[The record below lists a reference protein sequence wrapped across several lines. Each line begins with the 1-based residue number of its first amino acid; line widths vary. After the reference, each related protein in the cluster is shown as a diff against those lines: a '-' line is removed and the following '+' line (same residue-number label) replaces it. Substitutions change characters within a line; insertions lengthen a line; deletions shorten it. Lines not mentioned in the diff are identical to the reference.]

1 MRRLSMT
8 TRTELK
14 SVLTRRYRVSSR
26 VEKGRI
32 LDEFVAIT
40 GFHRKHAM
48 RFLRSD
54 PDGRTASRRNRP
66 RIYQEAERNALIV
79 LWEAADRVCGKRLKA
94 LLPILIESMER
105 HGHIDLAPEIR
116 AKLLSMSAA
125 TIDRALRSV
134 REQSGRPRRRS
145 VASALRRSIPVRT
158 SADWGNPAPGFVEAD
173 LVAHSGPS
181 ARGSF
186 VQTLVLTDIATGWTE
201 CAPLLV
207 REQRLLST
215 VLTELRKQLPFA
227 LLGLDT
233 DNDSVFM
240 NETLKEYC
248 GQAGIVFTRCRPYRK
263 NDQAFVEQ
271 KNGAVVRRMVG
282 YRRFEGLE
290 AASLLARL
298 YCSARLF
305 VNFFQPSFKLIRKER
320 DGASVHK
327 TYSAPATPHQRL
339 VAEARTPDAVRGR
352 VNEIYAGLDPV
363 ALLRDIRAIQQQ
375 LASLADAAPASPP
388 TAALPIE
395 QFLSSLR
402 TAWKE
407 GAGRPTDRPIAKPKR
422 ERRRPDPLL
431 KATPQLREWFEAEPW
446 RTSSELLSKLQ
457 AECPGLYPSTV
468 LRTLQ
473 RRLKMWRSEQASA
486 MLFGQG
492 AVQTGVIVTLPES
505 PSPPREEWRCE
516 VDR

>member
-1 MRRLSMT
+1 MA
-8 TRTELK
+8 TRKELK
-14 SVLTRRYRVSSR
+14 SALARRYRMSSR

-48 RFLRSD
+48 RSLRCD
-54 PDGRTASRRNRP
+54 PDGQTAGRRNRP
-66 RIYQEAERNALIV
+66 RIYQDAERNALIL

-105 HGHIDLAPEIR
+105 HSHIDLAPEIR
-116 AKLLSMSAA
+116 ARLLSMSAA
-125 TIDRALRSV
+125 TIDRALQGV
-134 REQSGRPRRRS
+134 REQSGRQRRRS

-158 SADWGNPAPGFVEAD
+158 SADWGDPAPGFVEAD

-186 VQTLVLTDIATGWTE
+186 VQTLVLTDIETSWTE

-240 NETLKEYC
+240 NETLKVYC
-248 GQAGIVFTRCRPYRK
+248 EQAGIVFTRCRPYRK

-290 AASLLARL
+290 AAALLAQL
-298 YCSARLF
+298 YRSARLF

-320 DGASVHK
+320 DGARVHK

-339 VAEARTPDAVRGR
+339 VAEARTSDAVRAR

-363 ALLRDIRAIQQQ
+363 ALLRDIRAVQEQ
-375 LASLADAAPASPP
+375 LANLTDAAPASHP
-388 TAALPIE
+388 TAAPPIE

-402 TAWKE
+402 IAWKE

-422 ERRRPDPLL
+422 ERRRPDPLV

-446 RTSSELLSKLQ
+446 RTSSELLTKLQ
-457 AECPGLYPSTV
+457 AECPGVYPSKV

-473 RRLKMWRSEQASA
+473 RRLKLWRSEQASA
-486 MLFGQG
+486 LLFGSG
-492 AVQTGVIVTLPES
+492 ETAAQTDVIVTSPES
-505 PSPPREEWRCE
+505 PPLLDGT
-516 VDR
+516 VV